1 MHEIYC
7 LNNGGSVGFY
17 EALAIADDGNVLA
30 AHLCSQERYMAHDL
44 GMTSSWKHENYNEHF
59 GEGNWVLV
67 WIDDP
72 ANDERIKNALELNK
86 KLGDEAREKE
96 VKERTYVKIDF
107 SE

>member
-30 AHLCSQERYMAHDL
+30 SHLCSHEGYMAHDL

-96 VKERTYVKIDF
+96 VKERTHVKIDF